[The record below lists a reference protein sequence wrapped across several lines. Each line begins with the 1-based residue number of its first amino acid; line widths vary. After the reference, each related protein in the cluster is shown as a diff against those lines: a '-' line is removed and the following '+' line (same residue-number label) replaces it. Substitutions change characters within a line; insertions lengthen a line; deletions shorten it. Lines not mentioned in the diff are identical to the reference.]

1 MLFGAAAG
9 AAAQTVVFPIEMI
22 QRRLQAQGMA
32 GSPVLYKNM
41 VDAAVKIVRKEGLRA
56 LYAGL
61 VPNYGKLI
69 PAAAISF
76 WMYELLKQQFDLN

>member
-1 MLFGAAAG
+1 MGEKIG
-9 AAAQTVVFPIEMI
+9 SMGRDGEG
-22 QRRLQAQGMA
+22 QRFLALAVSKFRAENCFALGM
-32 GSPVLYKNM
+32 
-41 VDAAVKIVRKEGLRA
+41 GLGA